1 MNFPSVAL
9 AVGYRENR
17 LSLLEKSVLEGL
29 AIAPSGTVERDSSAK
44 LLDSTQTLL
53 PFCMDSR
60 NVVFSRRRL

>member
-1 MNFPSVAL
+1 MKFPSVAL

-17 LSLLEKSVLEGL
+17 LSLLEKSVFEGL

-44 LLDSTQTLL
+44 LLDSTQVLL

-60 NVVFSRRRL
+60 NVVFYRRRL